1 MRASIGPQEL
11 EPGRGT
17 RLAMAARRVAA
28 FMVDWLVIAA
38 WGSLVFAAAWMATG
52 GVFGRVSPWWGQ
64 AIGLVCMTLPVLLY
78 FSCLESSARGA
89 TLGKRVLGLSV
100 RRLDGGRLRWRQALV
115 RNVVKLAPWECG
127 HVVAHHLLA
136 AGEQAAPWW
145 VWIFA
150 ALAYGLPLW
159 WIVSMAIAGR
169 APYDRLSGSRVVV
182 AACTRC
188 R

>member
-1 MRASIGPQEL
+1 MTASSGPQAL
-11 EPGRGT
+11 EPGLGI

-38 WGSLVFAAAWMATG
+38 WGSLVFAVAWTTSG
-52 GVFGRVSPWWGQ
+52 GDLARVSPWWGQ

-78 FSCLESSARGA
+78 FSCMESGARGA
-89 TLGKRVLGLSV
+89 TLGKRALGLSV
-100 RRLDGGRLRWRQALV
+100 RRLDGGRLRLAHALV

-127 HVVAHHLLA
+127 HVVAHQLFA
-136 AGEQAAPWW
+136 AGEADVSWW

-182 AACTRC
+182 AALTR
-188 R
+188 